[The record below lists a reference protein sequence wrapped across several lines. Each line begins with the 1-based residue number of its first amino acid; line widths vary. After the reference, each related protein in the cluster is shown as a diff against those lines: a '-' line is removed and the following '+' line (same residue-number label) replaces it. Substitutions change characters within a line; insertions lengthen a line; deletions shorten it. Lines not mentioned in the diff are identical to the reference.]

1 MLPEEAVAE
10 EPESDCEREVDAV
23 LWGSEASVPVD
34 PVSFGSDVSESE
46 DADEAEDASVVT
58 RSGVEVSE
66 SSVVIMVVVVVV
78 VVRSGSGMVS
88 GSFLAA

>member
-1 MLPEEAVAE
+1 M
-10 EPESDCEREVDAV
+10 ESGV
-23 LWGSEASVPVD
+23 
-34 PVSFGSDVSESE
+34 SDVRAPE
-46 DADEAEDASVVT
+46 EAEDASVVT

-78 VVRSGSGMVS
+78 VVWSGSGMVS